1 MVAHKGLLP
10 MTVFSKSVL
19 LFTLNMLDAVLT
31 LIWIRWNIATEGNGL
46 MARLLDYGEF
56 PFLSVKL
63 FIGAFAAFVLY
74 RFSHI
79 KIAQNGMKLALAI
92 YLALMLIHLAT
103 GLSAFGWN
111 LHETIMSFLNCL
123 PTTLS

>member
-1 MVAHKGLLP
+1 
-10 MTVFSKSVL
+10 MTIVSKSVL

-46 MARLLDYGEF
+46 MARLLEYGEF

-63 FIGAFAAFVLY
+63 FIGALAAFVLY

-79 KIAQNGMKLALAI
+79 KIAQHGMRLALTV
-92 YLALMLIHLAT
+92 YLVLMLIHIAT
-103 GLSAFGWN
+103 GLSAVGWN
-111 LHETIMSFLNCL
+111 LQETALSYLNSL
-123 PTTLS
+123 PKALS